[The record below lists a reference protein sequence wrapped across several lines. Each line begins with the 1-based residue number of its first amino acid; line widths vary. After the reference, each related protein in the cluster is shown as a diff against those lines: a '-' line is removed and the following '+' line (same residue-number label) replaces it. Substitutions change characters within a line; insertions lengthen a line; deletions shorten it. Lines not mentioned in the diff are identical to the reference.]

1 MSSVPPDIVGSSA
14 QAGYQQ
20 ADVAKIRDGERAA
33 QANATAR
40 QAKAVDEAGSSIT
53 ANDGDVEVY
62 ADAEGGGG
70 QGRANEEEEN
80 TQDETNETQD
90 GVRQDDDGEIH
101 LDLQA

>member
-20 ADVAKIRDGERAA
+20 ADAAKIRDGERAA
-33 QANATAR
+33 QSNATAR
-40 QAKAVDEAGSSIT
+40 QAKAVDEAGSAIA

-62 ADAEGGGG
+62 SDAEGGGG
-70 QGRANEEEEN
+70 QGRAEEEEN
-80 TQDETNETQD
+80 TQDDNDETQD
-90 GVRQDDDGEIH
+90 GIHRDDDGEIH

>member
-20 ADVAKIRDGERAA
+20 ADAAKIRDSERAA
-33 QANATAR
+33 QSNATAR
-40 QAKAVDEAGSSIT
+40 QAKAVDEAGSAIS

-62 ADAEGGGG
+62 ADADGGGG
-70 QGRANEEEEN
+70 QGRANEEEDN
-80 TQDETNETQD
+80 TQDDKDDTQE
-90 GVRQDDDGEIH
+90 GIRRDDDGEIH